1 MSDVYGY
8 DPAEGLTS
16 RELDCLLGVQAN
28 MWPAVPQEVKDINLQ
43 NFPRLLGLAEI
54 AWADGKKDFA
64 DFENRM
70 NTQYKRLDALKVDY
84 YRPDCHVI
92 ATWSPE
98 KVSFIDYTT
107 WEFDVTDKVYDNG
120 RAMAGLFYTKGNDRL
135 NIKSMQLLENGKVI
149 AEDLHRGFADETRTT
164 GKRKNYLYYLDVK
177 NYRKDAKYT
186 LRMEVSG
193 YRGTDSYG
201 NVIFSLSPYVP
212 FQSVESD
219 KTGRK

>member
-1 MSDVYGY
+1 
-8 DPAEGLTS
+8 
-16 RELDCLLGVQAN
+16 
-28 MWPAVPQEVKDINLQ
+28 
-43 NFPRLLGLAEI
+43 
-54 AWADGKKDFA
+54 
-64 DFENRM
+64 
-70 NTQYKRLDALKVDY
+70 
-84 YRPDCHVI
+84 
-92 ATWSPE
+92 
-98 KVSFIDYTT
+98 
-107 WEFDVTDKVYDNG
+107 
-120 RAMAGLFYTKGNDRL
+120 MAGLFYTKGNDRL

-149 AEDLHRGFADETRTT
+149 AEDLHWGFADETRTT